1 MGQLQTS
8 AVAVA
13 RSDGD
18 FGHIVGSNG
27 LNVKGRQE
35 KRILRRHLWQTALF
49 IAVWT
54 VIGIAGSV
62 HCYFS
67 YAALGEPLSW
77 PRAFAL
83 GMSLW
88 YAWAILSV
96 VILQW
101 TRLWPLEANNWF
113 QRLPV
118 HIAAGIIFALAKLL
132 LDYPIIK
139 FIYCPHPELL
149 TFPAFFRMALVG
161 YFFRYLLISWLL
173 AGVAHAL
180 WYFQKYRDRE
190 SRARQLETRL
200 AQARLQML
208 RMQLHPHFLLN
219 ALNTIASLMHSDV
232 DRADEAL
239 CKLGDLLRFLLE
251 RVGVQEVSVRQ
262 ELEFI
267 ESYLEIERLR
277 FGARVDVRIQ
287 VDRHLW
293 QARIPHLLL
302 QPLVENA
309 LRHGINGRAD
319 PGQIGIQ
326 VRQVGDH
333 LRLEVLDDG
342 PGLKGDN
349 SPAARGGVGL
359 SNTRARLQELYP
371 NAHRFEICNRPTGG
385 AVAAVELPL
394 RQGPINSTSSE
405 QSATSPR
412 EPQEVI

>member
-1 MGQLQTS
+1 MDQLQS
-8 AVAVA
+8 PAVAIA
-13 RSDGD
+13 ETDGGPRRFVD
-18 FGHIVGSNG
+18 SNG
-27 LNVKGRQE
+27 VNLEGRPE
-35 KRILRRHLWQTALF
+35 KRIPRHLWQAGVF

-77 PRAFAL
+77 PKAFAL

-88 YAWAILSV
+88 YAWAILSL
-96 VILQW
+96 VIFRW
-101 TRLWPLEANNWF
+101 TRAWPLEADIWP
-113 QRLPV
+113 QRLPL
-118 HIAAGIIFALAKLL
+118 HIGAGIIFALAKLL
-132 LDYPIIK
+132 MDYPIIK
-139 FIYCPHPELL
+139 FIYCRQPELL
-149 TFPAFFRMALVG
+149 TFPIFFRMALVG

-173 AGVAHAL
+173 TGVAHAF
-180 WYFQKYRDRE
+180 WYFQKYRERE

-219 ALNTIASLMHSDV
+219 ALNTISSLMYSDL

-251 RVGVQEVSVRQ
+251 RSGVQEVSVRQ

-277 FGARVDVRIQ
+277 FGARVGVRIQ

-293 QARIPHLLL
+293 QARVPHLLL

-309 LRHGINGRAD
+309 LRHGINGRVD
-319 PGQIGIQ
+319 PGQIDIR
-326 VRQVGDH
+326 VRQAGDS

-342 PGLKGDN
+342 PGLSRDR
-349 SPAARGGVGL
+349 SPTARGGVGL

-371 NAHRFEICNRPTGG
+371 GCHHFEICNRPTGG
-385 AVAAVELPL
+385 AVAAIELPL
-394 RQGPINSTSSE
+394 RPGPTDAASLEGVT
-405 QSATSPR
+405 ASPR
-412 EPQEVI
+412 EQQEAV

>member
-1 MGQLQTS
+1 MSRLQTPAITIGGTDGVS
-8 AVAVA
+8 RSLVD
-13 RSDGD
+13 SDG
-18 FGHIVGSNG
+18 V
-27 LNVKGRQE
+27 NVNAWRS
-35 KRILRRHLWQTALF
+35 RASRRHLFQAGLL

-54 VIGIAGSV
+54 VIGVAGSV

-67 YAALGEPLSW
+67 YAALGEPMRW

-88 YAWAILSV
+88 YAWAILS
-96 VILQW
+96 ILIFQW
-101 TRLWPLEANNWF
+101 TRFLPLETHNWV

-118 HIAAGIIFALAKLL
+118 HIAAGIVFALIKLVM
-132 LDYPIIK
+132 DYPIIK
-139 FIYCPHPELL
+139 YIYCPHPELL
-149 TFPAFFRMALVG
+149 TFAPFFRMAVIR

-173 AGVAHAL
+173 TGVAHAL

-190 SRARQLETRL
+190 SRAKQLEARL

-219 ALNTIASLMHSDV
+219 ALNTIASLMHSDL

-251 RVGVQEVSVRQ
+251 RAGLQEVSVQQ

-293 QARIPHLLL
+293 QARVPHLLL

-319 PGQIGIQ
+319 PGQIDIH

-342 PGLKGDN
+342 PGFRGD
-349 SPAARGGVGL
+349 PHPGKRKGVGL

-371 NAHRFEICNRPTGG
+371 NAHRFEISNRPAGG
-385 AVAAVELPL
+385 ALAAIELPL
-394 RQGPINSTSSE
+394 RQSATESGSLDVL
-405 QSATSPR
+405 ATSP
-412 EPQEVI
+412 